1 MKNLFF
7 TLSAVLFANI
17 AISQTHQITKHN
29 GEQLDVNFIKNENG
43 LIYYS
48 LNGSSEEVKISKYAV
63 SKLTNKQ
70 TNQTQKISDKII
82 VDSKDDY
89 KMVTVLPR
97 EKTIGLKEVASFTG
111 VSTRTK
117 GEPPIANKNQTAMR
131 IKSKSASNGYP
142 FVSIVE
148 KGNGK
153 YEAVAYAY

>member
-1 MKNLFF
+1 MKILYF
-7 TLSAVLFANI
+7 TLAMLFANI

-43 LIYYS
+43 LVYYS
-48 LNGSSEEVKISKYAV
+48 TVGSSEEIKISKHAV
-63 SKLTNKQ
+63 SSITNKQ
-70 TNQTQKISDKII
+70 TKTTQKISDKIV

-89 KMVTVLPR
+89 KMVTVLPQ
-97 EKTIGLKEVASFTG
+97 EKTIGLKQVASFTG

-117 GEPPIANKNQTAMR
+117 GEPPIANQKQTAMR

>member
-1 MKNLFF
+1 MKILYF
-7 TLSAVLFANI
+7 TLAMLFANV

-48 LNGSSEEVKISKYAV
+48 LNGSSEEVKISKHAV
-63 SKLTNKQ
+63 SSITNKQ
-70 TNQTQKISDKII
+70 TKTTQKVSDKIV

-89 KMVTVLPR
+89 KMVTVLPQ
-97 EKTIGLKEVASFTG
+97 EKTIGLKQVTSFTG

-117 GEPPIANKNQTAMR
+117 GEPPIANQKQTAMR

-142 FVSIVE
+142 FVSIVD
-148 KGNGK
+148 KGDGK
-153 YEAVAYAY
+153 YEATTYVY

>member
-63 SKLTNKQ
+63 SQLTNKQ

-89 KMVTVLPR
+89 KMVTVLPQ